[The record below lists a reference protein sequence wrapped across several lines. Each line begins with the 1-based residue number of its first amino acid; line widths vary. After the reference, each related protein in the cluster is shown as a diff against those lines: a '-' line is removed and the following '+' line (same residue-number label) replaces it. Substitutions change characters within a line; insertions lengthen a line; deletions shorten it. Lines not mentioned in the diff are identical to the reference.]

1 MEQGTAYIKRAVLD
15 ILIRT
20 ADAEATHH
28 AYEDIISNA
37 LQQELGT
44 FIENEIKRLIPDD
57 RRIVIDSLSID
68 LGTITAGQTRS
79 EFVSRFRKA
88 FPEALLKALP
98 ETPAEPEEAELVRY
112 FLQNGFYPWWAS
124 HAPTHNLQ
132 EQFNRLS
139 PPAFAKLA
147 IWILE
152 QRQHPGL
159 LKRLFTQL
167 DNTTLHKL
175 TDALTGGTLPALEQ
189 AFRQY
194 DAFFT
199 ADRKEDNYL
208 RWISEQLQQRTVLPA
223 TPENWERLYI
233 EYKRLEM
240 PGANTETSID
250 VLLKK
255 AAREKSADAIPETR
269 IALLREML
277 QQETVSSGEQTKTG
291 TDALLEMFRYFFREG
306 SLPPGIAVQQ
316 ESFITS
322 LLKTIPLKRPLYL
335 RILNESRTQPEL
347 LLRFFYQAGTP
358 FRATLYAALFP
369 AAPAGETAELF
380 RVLYEGGMSN
390 AADDEAMREARVLAA
405 AAFAQLRQLPQNNG
419 LVFAQNIR
427 PFLPAPLPP
436 RAAFIP
442 ALEHPALAE
451 NIKNAVTALLRLQDK
466 QPAVTFFSSDAL
478 FLQLPAD
485 LQSEVVT
492 HYAGN
497 PLPLTREAFFSAAPF
512 RSLPPGTQQKL
523 VIHFSADVVTP
534 AALYH
539 SPVFHALPT
548 EMQAALKEKLGVVP
562 DEAALQQ
569 LPAADYLAPF
579 PEALRQQVREL
590 AAQVQYGTN
599 IFYSSPEFNALP
611 EAVRWELR
619 ALPGTAASP
628 EKLLQQL
635 SPSFISRF
643 PAAVQEQLKAL
654 ITLPQQKSNA
664 FFSSAFFRKLP
675 EQKQRTIRTAFR
687 DYPEPVSATGF
698 LASPAFTRL
707 DGLLQNE
714 LIQALQQQRL
724 QSPSDSTAEKPIP
737 ETEAAAKT
745 TFAITDTFLSDLLQH
760 YILNEALPWWTA
772 PLHHH
777 AVFRKLFTGGVAAD
791 HAAVFSEAL
800 HHFARYFP
808 VAFARWTAAAVALPQ
823 FHEFI
828 FARLTQPDF
837 ERVSASLFPAVW
849 PDVPQTVKLLF
860 PFFAGTAA
868 QSPAETGLRDV
879 VAALLPY
886 AGQPAKPVMVQ
897 LLRVLATH
905 FGKRA
910 EEIRSLLL
918 TQETLPAIIQQ
929 AADEWVA
936 LQENEPEATS
946 QLQAAV
952 NEQLRF
958 QNASV
963 ALPLTNLLS
972 GETMLPALTARA
984 ATADALLHELDENP
998 ELLPEMVQIL
1008 RRQPE
1013 LISWITNVLPAAA
1026 TARFTQKLLA
1036 AESMQV
1042 QQTTNPD
1049 APDALR
1055 LAGMRIMND
1064 VIAETNTAAATAKQQ
1079 AHARLL
1085 LELYSEEEAAQQLPE
1100 TLIRNIG
1107 ALLQQP
1113 VTSFQLRMAEK
1124 MLLLISESATLPA
1137 ALQLLP
1143 VLAAPVAAMTEQLIA
1158 RWKTE
1163 ITILLQSFI
1172 SLNPELDSPVAGL
1185 IANEAVQLKT
1195 EMQQQHAADEQTK
1208 RLQEHTR
1215 AVLQFVKAHLSQ
1227 SSAIHETTA
1236 VSSET
1241 QQTDVITAA
1250 NALQQDQAKEQQLQP
1265 DQDNTTV
1272 IQNERDT
1279 VSKDDSQSEVKNT
1292 ELKKPETVAGENE
1305 ITESQKPETVSS
1317 DNDIAESNQ
1326 SKTVTAD
1333 DVIRELKNPETVAE
1347 NKIPG
1352 TQKQETALPPL
1363 LAENA
1368 VETPVPPGREALLRN
1383 PVFFINSLLYFF
1395 TWKKLPWWS
1404 PYKSADELNAYA
1416 AAVVRERQGQLNQQL
1431 QLLLENQA
1439 TQHELV
1445 MFLAERLQET
1455 DFGSA
1460 ALATTRLRFG
1470 LLLQVARKT
1479 DNALAAF
1486 IETSQNLLQLP
1497 VFNEPETGKPLAE
1510 KLYALLLT
1518 KLQQQNINTQELHE
1532 ITADEREALLLSAG
1546 YSTSA
1551 AAAGEE
1557 LAQAIAA
1564 LEQQLQQV
1572 KEEPA
1577 PVADVAKINAANQ
1590 TLTRQLLEQLQ
1601 QVIPE
1606 AVLQQL
1612 PASFVQQLSRYPQQE
1627 RRTAWLAAVFTFF
1640 ALHTGRSLRDVLN
1653 PAIRLTEKQSGELH
1667 QELLALRQRPA
1678 FPYPDLLLEAE
1689 LQALALQVSPGNPLP
1704 FASWHEAVNTLSSD
1718 TETQRLLLLTFAV
1731 TETARVR
1738 GETAEQVAARFNEQL
1753 HHTGPEQEQLMHTPG
1768 LLRSLREHLYLLD
1781 PENRN
1786 VYTDTILQLKN
1797 RQAEARSETPAPVAA
1812 RVAAALLQQ
1821 LVRDKHLL
1829 QALGEQETKKYNDPQ
1844 KQKKEDEPIEY
1855 VTEKPAEGDP
1865 IYVFNAG
1872 LVLLWPFIGG
1882 LFRRLGYV
1890 SGKTFVSQEKRERAI
1905 LLLQFVIDE
1914 QHTHPPEHLL
1924 PLNKLLCGMHPTD
1937 PIEHMADLDETEKQE
1952 AVAFLAAVKAQW
1964 EQMKNTSVDTFRRTF
1979 LKREGALVYKNDNW
1993 ELQVQHVAVDVLLK
2007 KLPWGVSTVKFAWTP
2022 TILFVKWKI

>member
-57 RRIVIDSLSID
+57 RRIAIDSLSID

-132 EQFNRLS
+132 ELFTRLS
-139 PPAFAKLA
+139 PPAFTKLA
-147 IWILE
+147 AWILE

-159 LKRLFTQL
+159 LKRLSAQL
-167 DNTTLHKL
+167 DHPTLHKL

-194 DAFFT
+194 DTFFT
-199 ADRKEDNYL
+199 ADKKEDNYL
-208 RWISEQLQQRTVLPA
+208 SWISEQLQQRSVLPA

-233 EYKRLEM
+233 SHKRLEM
-240 PGANTETSID
+240 PGAITETNID

-255 AAREKSADAIPETR
+255 AAGEKSADTIPETR
-269 IALLREML
+269 VALLREML
-277 QQETVSSGEQTKTG
+277 QQETVSSGEKTKAG
-291 TDALLEMFRYFFREG
+291 TDALLETFRYFFREG

-316 ESFITS
+316 QESFIAS
-322 LLKTIPLKRPLYL
+322 LLKTVPLKRPLYL
-335 RILNESRTQPEL
+335 RILNEGRTQPEL

-358 FRATLYAALFP
+358 FRATLYAAFFP

-380 RVLYEGGMSN
+380 RVLYESGMSR

-442 ALEHPALAE
+442 ALENHALPE
-451 NIKNAVTALLRLQDK
+451 YIKNAVTALLRLQDK

-485 LQSEVVT
+485 LQNEVVT

-497 PLPLTREAFFSAAPF
+497 PLPLTREAFFSAASF
-512 RSLPPGTQQKL
+512 RSLPPETRQKL
-523 VIHFSADVVTP
+523 VIHFTADAVTP

-548 EMQAALKEKLGVVP
+548 ELQAALKANLGVVP

-569 LPAADYLAPF
+569 LPVADYLAPF
-579 PEALRQQVREL
+579 PEAVQQQVREL

-599 IFYSSPEFNALP
+599 AFYSSPAFNALP

-619 ALPGTAASP
+619 ALPGAATLP
-628 EKLLQQL
+628 EKLQQQL
-635 SPSFISRF
+635 NPSFISRF
-643 PAAVQEQLKAL
+643 PAAVQEQLQAL
-654 ITLPQQKSNA
+654 IAFPQQKPNA
-664 FFSSAFFRKLP
+664 FFSSAFFRKMP

-687 DYPEPVSATGF
+687 GYPEPVSATGF

-707 DGLLQNE
+707 DDSLQNE
-714 LIQALQQQRL
+714 LIQALRQQRL
-724 QSPSDSTAEKPIP
+724 QSPSEGAAEKIIP
-737 ETEAAAKT
+737 ETEAASKT
-745 TFAITDTFLSDLLQH
+745 AFAITDMFLSDLLQH
-760 YILNEALPWWTA
+760 YILHESLPWWTA

-791 HAAVFSEAL
+791 QAAVFSEAL

-823 FHEFI
+823 LREFI
-828 FARLTQPDF
+828 FARLSQPDF
-837 ERVSASLFPAVW
+837 ERASASLFPAVW

-879 VAALLPY
+879 VAALLTY
-886 AGQPAKPVMVQ
+886 AGQPAKPVMVK
-897 LLRVLATH
+897 LLRVLGTH

-918 TQETLPAIIQQ
+918 TQETIPAIIQQ
-929 AADEWVA
+929 AAEEWAA
-936 LQENEPEATS
+936 LQENEPDTTS
-946 QLQAAV
+946 QQQAGI

-958 QNASV
+958 QNATI
-963 ALPLTNLLS
+963 ALPLINLLS
-972 GETMLPALTARA
+972 GETMLPALTAPA

-998 ELLPEMVQIL
+998 GLLPEMVQVL

-1013 LISWITNVLPAAA
+1013 LISWITTVLPAAA
-1026 TARFTQKLLA
+1026 TARFTQKLLD
-1036 AESMQV
+1036 AERMQV
-1042 QQTTNPD
+1042 QQITNPD
-1049 APDALR
+1049 APDALQ

-1064 VIAETNTAAATAKQQ
+1064 VIAETNSAAATAKQR

-1085 LELYSEEEAAQQLPE
+1085 LELYSEKEAAQRLPE
-1100 TLIRNIG
+1100 TLIRNIV

-1113 VTSFQLRMAEK
+1113 VVLFQLRMAEK

-1143 VLAAPVAAMTEQLIA
+1143 VLSASDAAITEQTIA

-1163 ITILLQSFI
+1163 LTTLLHPVIT
-1172 SLNPELDSPVAGL
+1172 LNPELAAPVTEL
-1185 IANEAVQLKT
+1185 IADEAGQLT
-1195 EMQQQHAADEQTK
+1195 LVMQQQRSAEAHTNL
-1208 RLQEHTR
+1208 LQEHTH
-1215 AVLQFVKAHLSQ
+1215 AVLQFVKTHLSR
-1227 SSAIHETTA
+1227 SSTMAESAA
-1236 VSSET
+1236 VSTET
-1241 QQTDVITAA
+1241 LQPQTDVNTAA
-1250 NALQQDQAKEQQLQP
+1250 NTLQQDQAKEQQ
-1265 DQDNTTV
+1265 QDNTTV
-1272 IQNERDT
+1272 LQNEKET
-1279 VSKDDSQSEVKNT
+1279 VSADNALSEVKNT
-1292 ELKKPETVAGENE
+1292 GTKTPETVPGENE
-1305 ITESQKPETVSS
+1305 FTESPMPATVSS
-1317 DNDIAESNQ
+1317 DSDIPEINK
-1326 SKTVTAD
+1326 SKTGTAGD
-1333 DVIRELKNPETVAE
+1333 EIRELKNPETVAE
-1347 NKIPG
+1347 NKIAE
-1352 TQKQETALPPL
+1352 TKKQETALPPL
-1363 LAENA
+1363 LPEDAA
-1368 VETPVPPGREALLRN
+1368 ETPAPPGREALLRN

-1404 PYKSADELNAYA
+1404 PYKSAGELNAYA
-1416 AAVVRERQGQLNQQL
+1416 AAVVRERQGQLTQQL
-1431 QLLLENQA
+1431 QALLENQA

-1460 ALATTRLRFG
+1460 ALAATRLRFG
-1470 LLLQVARKT
+1470 LLQQVARKT

-1486 IETSQNLLQLP
+1486 IETSQNLLHLP

-1510 KLYALLLT
+1510 KLYTLLLA
-1518 KLQQQNINTQELHE
+1518 KLQQQQTNAQGLSE
-1532 ITADEREALLLSAG
+1532 ITAGEREALLLSAG
-1546 YSTSA
+1546 YPASA

-1557 LAQAIAA
+1557 LTQAIES
-1564 LEQQLQQV
+1564 LKQQLQQV

-1590 TLTRQLLEQLQ
+1590 TLTRPLLEQLQ
-1601 QVIPE
+1601 PVIPE
-1606 AVLQQL
+1606 NVMQQL

-1653 PAIRLTEKQSGELH
+1653 PAIRLTEKQSGGLH

-1689 LQALALQVSPGNPLP
+1689 LQALALQVSPGYPLP
-1704 FASWHEAVNTLSSD
+1704 FASWHEAVSTLSSD

-1738 GETAEQVAARFNEQL
+1738 GETAEQVAARFSEQL
-1753 HHTGPEQEQLMHTPG
+1753 HHTGPEQEQLLHTPG

-1797 RQAEARSETPAPVAA
+1797 RQAEARNETPAPVAA

-1829 QALGEQETKKYNDPQ
+1829 QALGEQETKKYSDPQ

-1890 SGKTFVSQEKRERAI
+1890 SGKTLVSQEKRERAV

-1937 PIEHMADLDETEKQE
+1937 PIEHIADLDETEKQE

-2022 TILFVKWKI
+2022 TIIFVKWKI